1 MILSCCCFKTIILND
16 ILAPIFR
23 EVILG
28 LARFPL
34 PFVAG
39 KFFFI
44 LHSKRREIY
53 MREIPKRKLLFHKIK
68 CNISGIN
75 FLT

>member
-23 EVILG
+23 EVILA
-28 LARFPL
+28 LVRLPL

-39 KFFFI
+39 KCFFLFYIQNAERDIYIRFSACFMNTLLVLTI
-44 LHSKRREIY
+44 LK
-53 MREIPKRKLLFHKIK
+53 FH
-68 CNISGIN
+68 
-75 FLT
+75 